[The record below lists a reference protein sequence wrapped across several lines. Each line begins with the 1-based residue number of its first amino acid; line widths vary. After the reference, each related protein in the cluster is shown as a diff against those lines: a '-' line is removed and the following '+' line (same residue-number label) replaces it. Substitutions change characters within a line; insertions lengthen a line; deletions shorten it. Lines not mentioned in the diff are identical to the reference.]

1 MTPCGPHRVALAS
14 YALGV
19 LDEADSEQLEVH
31 LGGCDEC
38 AGELADLLP
47 TVDELAIVDRNA
59 FIRGELAGSPELPTR
74 RSRAVSRRPHRARVG
89 WRLPVSV
96 IAAAAAVVVVGA
108 VLLLFPHP
116 SEPGRPG
123 LATGASPSAA
133 TGRAAPLRVPGT
145 GASAALF
152 QSTDTGT
159 GAHIELT
166 VTNKRWGSHFA
177 MSLSNVRGPLRCRMV
192 VTDLDGRT
200 EVVSS
205 WQVPP
210 DGYGT
215 PTHPAPLELQT
226 DSYLPLT
233 GISQVEVQIVG
244 QDGTV
249 GTRLVAVR
257 SQ

>member
-19 LDEADSEQLEVH
+19 LDEVDSEQLEVH

-47 TVDELAIVDRNA
+47 TAGELAMVDRDA
-59 FIRGELAGSPELPTR
+59 FIRSEISGVTELPTR
-74 RSRAVSRRPHRARVG
+74 QPRAVNRRPRRSRLG

-96 IAAAAAVVVVGA
+96 VAAAAAVVVVGA

-116 SEPGRPG
+116 SEPSRPG
-123 LATGASPSAA
+123 VAGGAGTSTAA
-133 TGRAAPLRVPGT
+133 SRAAPLGVLGGGASAAQFQSTDPGT
-145 GASAALF
+145 GARL
-152 QSTDTGT
+152 
-159 GAHIELT
+159 ELT
-166 VTNKRWGSHFA
+166 VTSKRWGSHLA
-177 MSLSNVRGPLRCRMV
+177 MSLSNVRGPLRCRLV
-192 VTDLDGRT
+192 VTDLDGHT

-215 PTHPAPLELQT
+215 PAHPAPLELQT
-226 DSYLPLT
+226 DSYLSIA
-233 GISQVEVQIVG
+233 GISQVEVQTVG

-249 GTRLVAVR
+249 STRLVALR
-257 SQ
+257 P